1 MTRAGRLLLEFRR
14 SIQEVLESSGSSV
27 MKFEI
32 RYPTGITHTVEYT
45 QTLVSLGRD
54 PTCDVVL
61 NDAKCSRRHA
71 VIEAGPTGLAVRD
84 TGSANGVFL
93 NGRRVE
99 RATLEE
105 GDFLRL
111 GEVIIK
117 ILAGESR
124 GPVVVGSEEIG
135 PLAPAAPRPSAALS
149 TTQIDEPEGLPAR
162 AGPPPQQVKTQPN
175 PLTVDPSPRVAS
187 LRGPVPE
194 PLTVRVL
201 AGLWAL
207 GALTLAA
214 SGLVTA
220 GALGWTT
227 SGALAAALG
236 GLILA
241 AVAVVLAFGLWSRS
255 PWARPLQI
263 ALAALGILT
272 CLFLPAA
279 VTTLIYMLRAEVRAA
294 FSGKKDLRELPPAE
308 AEALATGSAEM
319 AFTLSILGMVLLGV
333 LLTALLTWL
342 GLRRASR

>member
-1 MTRAGRLLLEFRR
+1 
-14 SIQEVLESSGSSV
+14 

-32 RYPTGITHTVEYT
+32 RYPTGSIHTVEYN
-45 QTLVSLGRD
+45 QTLVSVGRD

-71 VIEAGPTGLAVRD
+71 VIESGPTGLAVRD

-93 NGRRVE
+93 NGRKVE
-99 RATLEE
+99 RATLED

-117 ILAGESR
+117 ILAGESA
-124 GPVVVGSEEIG
+124 GTVVVGNEELG
-135 PLAPAAPRPSAALS
+135 PLAPAAPRPSAVLS
-149 TTQIDEPEGLPAR
+149 TTQVDELPEGLPPR

-175 PLTVDPSPRVAS
+175 PLGVDASPRVDSGRRAAS
-187 LRGPVPE
+187 PASASAEHRGPVPG
-194 PLTVRVL
+194 PLTIRVL

-207 GALTLAA
+207 GALTFAA

-241 AVAVVLAFGLWSRS
+241 AVAVVLALGLWSRS

-294 FSGKKDLRELPPAE
+294 FSGRKDLRELPPAE

-319 AFTLSILGMVLLGV
+319 AFTLSILGMVLLGL

>member
-1 MTRAGRLLLEFRR
+1 
-14 SIQEVLESSGSSV
+14 

-32 RYPTGITHTVEYT
+32 RYPTGTTHTVEFT

-84 TGSANGVFL
+84 AGSANGVFL
-93 NGRRVE
+93 NGRKVE
-99 RATLEE
+99 RATLED

-111 GEVIIK
+111 GEVIVK
-117 ILAGESR
+117 ILAGDSP
-124 GPVVVGSEEIG
+124 GTVVVGSDEVG
-135 PLAPAAPRPSAALS
+135 PLPPAPPRSSTAH
-149 TTQIDEPEGLPAR
+149 TTQVDALPEGLPPR

-187 LRGPVPE
+187 PRGPVRG

-207 GALTLAA
+207 GALAFA
-214 SGLVTA
+214 VSGLVTA
-220 GALGWTT
+220 DALGWNGM
-227 SGALAAALG
+227 GAVAAVLA

-241 AVAVVLAFGLWSRS
+241 AVAVVLAFGLWSTS

-263 ALAALGILT
+263 ALAALGILA
-272 CLFLPAA
+272 CPFLPAA
-279 VTTLIYMLRAEVRAA
+279 VTTLIYMLRPEVRAA
-294 FSGKKDLRELPPAE
+294 FSGKKGLRELPPAE

-319 AFTLSILGMVLLGV
+319 AFTLSILGMVLLGL
-333 LLTALLTWL
+333 LLTALLAWL
-342 GLRRASR
+342 GLHRASR

>member
-1 MTRAGRLLLEFRR
+1 
-14 SIQEVLESSGSSV
+14 

-32 RYPTGITHTVEYT
+32 RYPTGSTHTVEYT
-45 QTLVSLGRD
+45 QTLVSVGRD

-84 TGSANGVFL
+84 TGSANGVFV
-93 NGRRVE
+93 NGRKVE
-99 RATLEE
+99 RATLED

-117 ILAGESR
+117 VLAGDSP
-124 GPVVVGSEEIG
+124 GTVVVGSDEVG
-135 PLAPAAPRPSAALS
+135 PLPPASPRPSAPLS
-149 TTQIDEPEGLPAR
+149 VTQIDEPSEAVPPR
-162 AGPPPQQVKTQPN
+162 AGPPPQQPKTQPN
-175 PLTVDPSPRVAS
+175 PVTLEPPPRVDQGGRAPSPS
-187 LRGPVPE
+187 EDLRGPLPE
-194 PLTVRVL
+194 LLTVRVL

-207 GALTLAA
+207 GALASAA

-220 GALGWTT
+220 GALGW
-227 SGALAAALG
+227 SGMGALAAALA

-241 AVAVVLAFGLWSRS
+241 AVAVVQAVGLWSKS

-263 ALAALGILT
+263 ALAALGILA
-272 CLFLPAA
+272 CPFLPAA
-279 VTTLIYMLRAEVRAA
+279 VTTLIYMLRAEVRGA
-294 FSGKKDLRELPPAE
+294 FSGKKDLRDLPPAE
-308 AEALATGSAEM
+308 AEALAPPSAET
-319 AFTLSILGMVLLGV
+319 AFTLSILGMVLLGL